1 MNYRILTNNNW
12 KDENGADQGYLH
24 IEITT
29 ETDVWTKAERL
40 PSAEV
45 AQILADPTALNTL
58 ALAMANRAVIARPN
72 ELAEEA
78 SRKAADAQRVQLE
91 MLQAQ
96 IELARLQ
103 NNG

>member
-1 MNYRILTNNNW
+1 MNFRILTNSNW
-12 KDENGADQGYLH
+12 KDENNVDQGYLH

-45 AQILADPTALNTL
+45 QQILTDPTALNTI
-58 ALAMANRAVIARPN
+58 ATDMANRAVIARPN

-78 SRKAADAQRVQLE
+78 SRKALEAQRMQLE
-91 MLQAQ
+91 LVQAQ
-96 IELARLQ
+96 LELARLQ